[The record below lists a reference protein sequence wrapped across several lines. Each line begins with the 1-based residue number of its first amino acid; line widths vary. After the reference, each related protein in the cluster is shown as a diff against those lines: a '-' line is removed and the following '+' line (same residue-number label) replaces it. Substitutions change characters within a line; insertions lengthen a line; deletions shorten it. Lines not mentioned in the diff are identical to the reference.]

1 MNIRPHAQPVQSG
14 DKPGTPRKTADSR
27 KGGTLLLVLIVIAIG
42 FSVTTGVLYSALTVT
57 RSTML
62 EVKRIRAKAVA
73 EDGVRL
79 ARFLIESEPDWED
92 ELDGTPFVDTDLGAD
107 QHLQVSGTVLPAA
120 DDDWSSITVQDPGFE
135 LASNA
140 LSHPLF
146 GPPSSGWFGAW
157 RAQRYG
163 LVNTGLTVPAI
174 GVMPLALTT
183 EGNSGGYAR
192 FLVAVDGWARFSQ
205 ETADELEPNTR
216 YRLSVDIGTGGVA
229 ALLSDI
235 RIRLLADG
243 DVLADSSIHDCL
255 TLLDL
260 GAGYSTY
267 QVEYETDDSPPSGF
281 IEIQLE
287 AGSLVGLLT
296 AAAFDHVRLEHQP
309 IAPTLV
315 ELVSVGQ
322 HQSEPYTVRTT
333 IAVDDLGPTSTR
345 VVSWMDE

>member
-1 MNIRPHAQPVQSG
+1 MNLFHQAQRVQSN
-14 DKPGTPRKTADSR
+14 RKIGHTH
-27 KGGTLLLVLIVIAIG
+27 KGGTLLLVLIVITIG

-57 RSTML
+57 RSTL
-62 EVKRIRAKAVA
+62 FEVKRIRAKAIA
-73 EDGVRL
+73 EDGIRL
-79 ARFLIESEPDWED
+79 GCFLIESEPDWED
-92 ELDGTPFVDTDLGAD
+92 QLNGNAFVDTDLSED
-107 QHLQVSGTVLPAA
+107 QHLQVSGTVLPIS
-120 DDDWSSITVQDPGFE
+120 DDDWISIPVQDAGFE
-135 LASNA
+135 LDSNA

-157 RAQRYG
+157 KGERYG
-163 LVNTGLTVPAI
+163 PVNTGATVPGI

-183 EGNSGGYAR
+183 EGASGGYTR

-216 YRLSVDIGTGGVA
+216 YRLGVDIGTAGIA

-235 RIRLLADG
+235 RIRLLAG
-243 DVLADSSIHDCL
+243 GELLADSSIHDCL

-267 QVEYETDDSPPSGF
+267 LVEYETDGSPPAGF

-287 AGSLVGLLT
+287 AGSFVGLLT

-309 IAPTLV
+309 IAPTLI

-333 IAVDDLGPTSTR
+333 IAVDVLGPTSTR
-345 VVSWMDE
+345 VVSWSEE